1 MLSHLIELRRR
12 SLRIIALFLA
22 LFIVLFYFNDYL
34 FLFIVSPLLAAL
46 PINETLIATQITSP
60 LIIPIKLAFDVAML
74 ITCPFAIV
82 QLWQFI
88 APGLYKYER
97 NGLKWMAIMSF
108 MLFTVGMLFCFYIV
122 LPFILQFFAA
132 SVPAGVRFMPD
143 MAYAI
148 NFIIRMLLL
157 FGISFQ
163 VPLICLLLVRL
174 ALVNVATLSVIR
186 PYVIVAFFIAG
197 MLLTP
202 PDILSQILLAAPLCI
217 LYELGIVLAKLFG
230 DKKIYSDL
238 DESDFC

>member
-1 MLSHLIELRRR
+1 
-12 SLRIIALFLA
+12 
-22 LFIVLFYFNDYL
+22 
-34 FLFIVSPLLAAL
+34 
-46 PINETLIATQITSP
+46 
-60 LIIPIKLAFDVAML
+60 
-74 ITCPFAIV
+74 
-82 QLWQFI
+82 
-88 APGLYKYER
+88 
-97 NGLKWMAIMSF
+97 
-108 MLFTVGMLFCFYIV
+108 
-122 LPFILQFFAA
+122 
-132 SVPAGVRFMPD
+132 
-143 MAYAI
+143 
-148 NFIIRMLLL
+148 MLLL